1 MIDRNNIYQCRVV
14 KILPT
19 YVLLDFPKGQGICHI
34 SEISDYH
41 VNDINR
47 FFKVNETY
55 DFILLKN
62 DDDHQKNTFS
72 FKRIHPKLLKNH
84 REIIDSTSGFET
96 LYQKTIK
103 ALD

>member
-1 MIDRNNIYQCRVV
+1 MMDKSNIYQCRVV

-19 YVLLDFPKGQGICHI
+19 YVLLDFEKGQGICHI

-41 VNDINR
+41 VSDINH
-47 FFKVNETY
+47 FFKVNEVY
-55 DFILLKN
+55 DFVLLQN
-62 DDDHQKNTFS
+62 DLEHKKNTFS

-84 REIIDSTSGFET
+84 REIIDSTSGFKT
-96 LYQKTIK
+96 LYEKTMK